1 MSAHR
6 LILGDPE
13 IELRVRRSPRARR
26 LALRIDPRHDQPEL
40 VLPRGVS
47 LEEGRRFA
55 AGRAQWLRRRL
66 SELPP
71 RIPFAAG
78 SMIPVLGVPHRVRHE
93 PGARGGVRRAAGELI
108 VSGPVAEHP
117 RRLEAWLKAE
127 ARRLLGARARSAAAR
142 LGRDPPPIGV
152 RDPATRWGSCSAR
165 GRLSFSWRLVMAPE
179 AVLDYV
185 VAHEVAHL
193 EHANHGPRFWRLVDE
208 LCPGRGEARRWLR
221 RHGAALHRHG

>member
-1 MSAHR
+1 MSARR
-6 LILGDPE
+6 LTLGDPGL
-13 IELRVRRSPRARR
+13 ELRVRRSSRARR

-66 SELPP
+66 AELPP
-71 RIPFAAG
+71 RVPFAAG

-93 PGARGGVRRAAGELI
+93 PGTRGGVRRAAGELI
-108 VSGPVAEHP
+108 VSGPVAELP

-152 RDPATRWGSCSAR
+152 RDPATRWGSCSAQ
-165 GRLSFSWRLVMAPE
+165 GKLSFSWRLMMAPE
-179 AVLDYV
+179 AVLEYV

-208 LCPGRGEARRWLR
+208 LCPGWSEARRWLR

>member
-1 MSAHR
+1 MSARR
-6 LILGDPE
+6 LILEDPE
-13 IELRVRRSPRARR
+13 LELRVRRSPRARR

-66 SELPP
+66 AELPP
-71 RIPFAAG
+71 RVPFAAG
-78 SMIPVLGVPHRVRHE
+78 SVIPVLGVPHRVRHE
-93 PGARGGVRRAAGELI
+93 PGAPGGVRRAAGELI
-108 VSGPVAEHP
+108 VSGPVAELP

-127 ARRLLGARARSAAAR
+127 ARRLLGSRARSAAAR
-142 LGRDPPPIGV
+142 LGRGAPQVGV

-193 EHANHGPRFWRLVDE
+193 EEANHGPRFWRLVDE
-208 LCPGRGEARRWLR
+208 LCPGWGESRRWLR
-221 RHGAALHRHG
+221 RHGAFLHRHG